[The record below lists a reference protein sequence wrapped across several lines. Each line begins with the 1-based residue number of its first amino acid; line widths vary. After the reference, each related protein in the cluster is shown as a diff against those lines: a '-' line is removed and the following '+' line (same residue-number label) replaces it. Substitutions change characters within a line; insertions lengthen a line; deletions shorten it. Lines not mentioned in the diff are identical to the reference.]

1 MNFEETLFKCVEKEV
16 EEGVEKASER
26 VQKSLT
32 HISEGEIPFMIAVM
46 ENTAEQLR
54 RRNWLDGKMA
64 DTIKMI
70 TNTEIIAR
78 KVEE

>member
-16 EEGVEKASER
+16 KEGVEKASER

-54 RRNWLDGKMA
+54 SRNWLDEKMA

-70 TNTEIIAR
+70 TNTEITAR
-78 KVEE
+78 KVEG